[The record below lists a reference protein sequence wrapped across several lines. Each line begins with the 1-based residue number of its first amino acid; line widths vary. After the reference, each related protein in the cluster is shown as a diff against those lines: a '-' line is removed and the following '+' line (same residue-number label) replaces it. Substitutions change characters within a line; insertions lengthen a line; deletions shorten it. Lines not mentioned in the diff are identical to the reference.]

1 MRGDP
6 LVLCRQGRPPGPRR
20 VDRAPSPACI
30 CLGPRAPVVEW
41 AVIRPS
47 AREPDL
53 GPGSRRPTPAALGL
67 TLALSVC
74 KPPSGRRRVRG
85 EPPPPRGPHSMSRV
99 CRDPYCLLP
108 ARGPPGGGPARDASR
123 LVWRLPRL
131 SPSVLAQRVCVSPS
145 RVHVIDVSP
154 VVQWGLPGSGLG
166 GLPAGWWFGCRLAG
180 PLARKSLTALCRGQG
195 PLPLN
200 AQKMPA
206 VQEAHSPRAGRLP
219 WNRRGGALPDHT
231 LPAPGWRWRRGPSL
245 RSVGSPSR
253 PQQPGPRG
261 RAPRQQGPRRG
272 VSHPVAGELPV
283 QRKEGTLSQARA
295 LPLRHNA
302 ERKTPRWRGSG
313 QWSLESGGTAS
324 GVLGPGAPEHTSLTH
339 SLPRQADPDSLSLQ
353 RSWDSTPPT
362 PCSEIPS
369 GLSRLDHPLDRGVD
383 ARGTGSSL
391 GSPYP
396 LNPLQSKAKAKAS
409 WHEPLFLPTA
419 PSRRGPACGPQEP
432 HGCHWAGRE
441 GCRQEEQLRLG
452 LAQRRGHVRPGP
464 AQPRAP
470 SGPRTARGQV

>member
-123 LVWRLPRL
+123 LVWRLPHL

-180 PLARKSLTALCRGQG
+180 PLAHKSLTALCRGQG
-195 PLPLN
+195 PLPRKRLLSRKPTLHG
-200 AQKMPA
+200 QEGCPGTGGEGHCQTTRSLPPA
-206 VQEAHSPRAGRLP
+206 G
-219 WNRRGGALPDHT
+219 GGAEDPASALWAAP
-231 LPAPGWRWRRGPSL
+231 PAPS
-245 RSVGSPSR
+245 
-253 PQQPGPRG
+253 
-261 RAPRQQGPRRG
+261 
-272 VSHPVAGELPV
+272 
-283 QRKEGTLSQARA
+283 SQAPVDVPLASRA
-295 LPLRHNA
+295 HGGVFLTR
-302 ERKTPRWRGSG
+302 
-313 QWSLESGGTAS
+313 SLESYQCRG
-324 GVLGPGAPEHTSLTH
+324 
-339 SLPRQADPDSLSLQ
+339 R
-353 RSWDSTPPT
+353 R
-362 PCSEIPS
+362 
-369 GLSRLDHPLDRGVD
+369 GLSR
-383 ARGTGSSL
+383 
-391 GSPYP
+391 
-396 LNPLQSKAKAKAS
+396 
-409 WHEPLFLPTA
+409 
-419 PSRRGPACGPQEP
+419 
-432 HGCHWAGRE
+432 
-441 GCRQEEQLRLG
+441 
-452 LAQRRGHVRPGP
+452 RPGHCH
-464 AQPRAP
+464 
-470 SGPRTARGQV
+470 